1 MNSRLA
7 LKGLSLIATG
17 ALGLV
22 ALGALG
28 PVFNPGTA
36 AANDPAPSWQ
46 RQVTAQPAATG
57 DATTDGT
64 SDDAFRDRITDMMSD
79 HMGITGD
86 QADEWAGTMEDMMRS
101 MHGDQADE
109 MLNYCDENG
118 GPGGMMEDWNGGSSD
133 GSAGD
138 TGYGG
143 MMGGSGYGGMMGGS
157 GYGGMMGGWGTN

>member
-7 LKGLSLIATG
+7 LKGVALIATG

-46 RQVTAQPAATG
+46 QQVTTQPPATG

-64 SDDAFRDRITDMMSD
+64 TDDAFRDRITEMMSD
-79 HMGITGD
+79 HMGITGE
-86 QADEWAGTMEDMMRS
+86 QADEWAGTMADMMRS

-118 GPGGMMEDWNGGSSD
+118 GS
-133 GSAGD
+133 
-138 TGYGG
+138 GG
-143 MMGGSGYGGMMGGS
+143 MMGGGSGGMMGGGS
-157 GYGGMMGGWGTN
+157 GGMMGGGSGGMMGGGSGGMMGGWGTN